1 MYLKKFARQETTLIV
16 LIFITLVVFFVLWWI
31 LGKQFFSLNNFQS
44 MGYQIPEFG
53 FIALAMAVTM
63 LTGGID
69 LSVVANA
76 NLAGIFAAFVLT
88 RRFDFLTNFSEPM
101 IVFMACLLALFV
113 AAIAGLF
120 NGILISKLS
129 VPPILATLGTMTL
142 FNGISMAIT
151 SGEGVVGFPEMF
163 LSIGSG
169 AVANI
174 PIIFVLFIIA
184 SLVVGF
190 MLERTSTGLGVYLYG
205 ENRIAALFAG
215 LRTENLIIRVYFLS
229 GLLAGFASIVMISR
243 FNSAKVGYGDTYLLQ
258 AILVSILGSIAP
270 EGGRGR
276 ILGVVLGIFI
286 LQALQSAF
294 TLFAFT
300 PYAKKLIW
308 GFMLLLVMV
317 INFVIERWRSRSRK
331 FVLEQEPATT
341 NS

>member
-1 MYLKKFARQETTLIV
+1 MDIKKLASQETTLIV
-16 LIFITLVVFFVLWWI
+16 LIFITSVVFLALWWI
-31 LGKQFFSLNNFQS
+31 LGRQFFSLNNFQS

-53 FIALAMAVTM
+53 FLAMAMAVTM

-88 RRFDFLTNFSEPM
+88 RRFDFLADYSEPV
-101 IVFMACLLALFV
+101 IVFTACLLALLV

-120 NGILISKLS
+120 NGLLISKLS

-163 LSIGSG
+163 LGIGSG

-174 PIIFVLFIIA
+174 PIIFILFLIA

-229 GLLAGFASIVMISR
+229 GLLAGFASIIMISR

-258 AILVSILGSIAP
+258 AILVSVLGGIAP

-308 GFMLLLVMV
+308 GSMLLLVMV
-317 INFVIERWRSRSRK
+317 INFVIDRWRSRSRK
-331 FVLEQEPATT
+331 FVLEQEPA
-341 NS
+341 NANP

>member
-1 MYLKKFARQETTLIV
+1 M
-16 LIFITLVVFFVLWWI
+16 LWWL
-31 LGKQFFSLNNFQS
+31 LGEQFFSLNNFQS

-53 FIALAMAVTM
+53 FLALAMAVTM
-63 LTGGID
+63 ITGGID

-76 NLAGIFAAFVLT
+76 NLSGILAAFILT
-88 RRFDFLTNFSEPM
+88 RRFDFLANFSEPT
-101 IVFMACLLALFV
+101 IVVMACVLALFV
-113 AAIAGLF
+113 ASMAGLF
-120 NGILISKLS
+120 NGLLISKLS

-163 LSIGSG
+163 LSIGSS

-174 PIIFVLFIIA
+174 PLIFILFILA
-184 SLVVGF
+184 SIVVGF
-190 MLERTSTGLGVYLYG
+190 MLERTTTGFGVYLYG

-229 GLLAGFASIVMISR
+229 GLLAGFASIIMISR

-258 AILVSILGSIAP
+258 AILVSVLGGIAP

-276 ILGVVLGIFI
+276 IVGVVLGIFI

-294 TLFAFT
+294 TFFAFT

-308 GFMLLLVMV
+308 GSMLLLVMV
-317 INFVIERWRSRSRK
+317 INFVIEWWRARSRR
-331 FVLEQEPATT
+331 FVIEQEPAT
-341 NS
+341 SSSELLA

>member
-1 MYLKKFARQETTLIV
+1 MELKKLARQDTTLIV
-16 LIFITLVVFFVLWWI
+16 LIFMTLVVFLVLWWI

-53 FIALAMAVTM
+53 FLALAMAVTM

-88 RRFDFLTNFSEPM
+88 RRFDFLANFSEPM
-101 IVFMACLLALFV
+101 IVFMACLLALLV

-174 PIIFVLFIIA
+174 PIIFVLFIIV

-229 GLLAGFASIVMISR
+229 GLLAGFASIIMISR

-341 NS
+341 NP

>member
-1 MYLKKFARQETTLIV
+1 MALKRFFRHETTLII
-16 LIFITLVVFFVLWWI
+16 LILITLVVLLALWWL
-31 LGKQFFSLNNFQS
+31 LGNQFFSLNNFQS

-53 FIALAMAVTM
+53 FLALAMAVTM

-76 NLAGIFAAFVLT
+76 NLSGILAAFILT
-88 RRFDFLTNFSEPM
+88 RRFEFLTNLSEPT
-101 IVFMACLLALFV
+101 IVILACLLALLI
-113 AAIAGLF
+113 ASIAGLI
-120 NGILISKLS
+120 NGLLISKLS
-129 VPPILATLGTMTL
+129 VSPILATLGTMTF

-163 LSIGSG
+163 LRIGTSHF
-169 AVANI
+169 ANI
-174 PIIFVLFIIA
+174 PIIFILFILA
-184 SLVVGF
+184 SLIVGF
-190 MLERTSTGLGVYLYG
+190 MLERTTTGVGVYLYG

-215 LRTENLIIRVYFLS
+215 LRTENLVVRVYFLS
-229 GLLAGFASIVMISR
+229 GLLAGFAAIIMISR

-258 AILVSILGSIAP
+258 AILVSVLGGIAP

-308 GFMLLLVMV
+308 GSMLLLVMV
-317 INFVIERWRSRSRK
+317 INFMIDRWRSRARK
-331 FVLEQEPATT
+331 FVTDQEPIST
-341 NS
+341 SP

>member
-1 MYLKKFARQETTLIV
+1 MDLRRFLRHETTLVVLILITLIV
-16 LIFITLVVFFVLWWI
+16 LLVLWWL
-31 LGKQFFSLNNFQS
+31 LGNQFFSLNNFQS

-53 FIALAMAVTM
+53 FLALAMAVTM

-76 NLAGIFAAFVLT
+76 NLSGILAAYVLT
-88 RRFDFLTNFSEPM
+88 RRLDFLTNFSDAT
-101 IVFMACLLALFV
+101 IVVSACFLALLV
-113 AAIAGLF
+113 SSIAGFL
-120 NGILISKLS
+120 NGFLISKLS

-163 LSIGSG
+163 LNIGTG
-169 AVANI
+169 HFANI
-174 PIIFVLFIIA
+174 PIIFILFIIA

-190 MLERTSTGLGVYLYG
+190 MLERTTTGAGVYLYG

-215 LRTENLIIRVYFLS
+215 LRTENLVVRVYFLS
-229 GLLAGFASIVMISR
+229 GLLAGFASIIMISR

-258 AILVSILGSIAP
+258 AILVSVLGGIAP

-276 ILGVVLGIFI
+276 IFGVVLGIFI

-308 GFMLLLVMV
+308 GSMLLLVMV
-317 INFVIERWRSRSRK
+317 INFLIERWRLRSRK
-331 FVLEQEPATT
+331 FIVEQGAVSS